1 MPTDTILPN
10 ANMSHSV
17 STRSFSSDSFA
28 FRPFTDLLLREIRCS
43 EVLLIT
49 TLPRGGLQITQP
61 QKLAESFEKA
71 YVRTWH
77 AHDDASWKAISTGRA
92 SRGKPG
98 RFTDEF
104 LKPFGFQHVA
114 ACVVQDLILPGYPG
128 VLQLL
133 RTADEGAFSNE
144 DLEKLTEFAS
154 QLTDSI
160 REVHARRTVVQ
171 DRALVDTQPNDLRQ
185 FVLDAAGE
193 VLFAKPAFDR
203 LEQNIREQIVQL
215 ATKQAHAMSGEP
227 MTSNRLLLPDLKG
240 DHWTFNAVTY
250 ADYPALHSEAVVFF
264 CLLPSCPDWAQ
275 LRAGDIPADAEMA
288 RLIPAIRFMQQEYHR
303 GPTLTEIAKT
313 VHLSPFH
320 FHRRF
325 SELFGLTPKHFLL
338 ECQLHDAK
346 QELLS
351 GEKELAKIAADCG
364 FAHQSHFTS
373 RFKQATGL
381 TPTRWRRMANS
392 RQG

>member
-1 MPTDTILPN
+1 MP
-10 ANMSHSV
+10 
-17 STRSFSSDSFA
+17 
-28 FRPFTDLLLREIRCS
+28 
-43 EVLLIT
+43 
-49 TLPRGGLQITQP
+49 QP
-61 QKLAESFEKA
+61 QKLAESYEKA

-77 AHDDASWKAISTGRA
+77 SQDDASWKAISTEKPA
-92 SRGKPG
+92 RGKAG
-98 RFTDEF
+98 SRFTEEF
-104 LKPFGFQHVA
+104 LKPFGYQHVA
-114 ACVVQDLILPGYPG
+114 ACAVPDLVLPGYVG

-144 DLEKLTEFAS
+144 DLDKLSELAGQLAS
-154 QLTDSI
+154 SLHQ
-160 REVHARRTVVQ
+160 VHASRTVVQ
-171 DRALVDTQPNDLRQ
+171 HGSPVDVQPTDVRQ
-185 FVLDAAGE
+185 FVLDASGE
-193 VLFAKPAFDR
+193 VLFSKPAFDR
-203 LEQNIREQIVQL
+203 LDESVREQLVHQAGKQL
-215 ATKQAHAMSGEP
+215 NALSGEP
-227 MTSNRLLLPDLKG
+227 FTSNRLLLPDAKG
-240 DHWTFNAVTY
+240 DNWTVNAVAY
-250 ADYPALHSEAVVFF
+250 AEYPALHAGPVVFF

-275 LRAGDIPADAEMA
+275 VRASDIAADGEMA
-288 RLIPAIRFMQQEYHR
+288 RLVPALKFMQQEYHR
-303 GPTLTEIAKT
+303 GPTLTEIAKV

-346 QELLS
+346 HELLS

-392 RQG
+392 R